1 MAIFGSLDDM
11 SLLELTP
18 VLQKKRGRLDIQG
31 VPGLK
36 PVTMWLDK
44 GLIQCVSHGMRPLT
58 PLEARLAVLTTV
70 GSSRG
75 TFEFAPGSAA
85 PPCSQPLGWNLI
97 EVMHALPSSEPDT
110 LVKLENLPGPETVF
124 RLVPGANSEA
134 GNGFYRQAAPYLQV
148 GASSQSLA
156 KQLNLPVDQVRYEL
170 AQMRALAMILPVQAY
185 REEQAA
191 PKPKGLIARLTG
203 ALFRRQREL

>member
-1 MAIFGSLDDM
+1 MLTDTLNGGEYTVVDGQVTLVIDGRWGAILITPVGTD
-11 SLLELTP
+11 LTP
-18 VLQKKRGRLDIQG
+18 PDA
-31 VPGLK
+31 P
-36 PVTMWLDK
+36 TD
-44 GLIQCVSHGMRPLT
+44 LT
-58 PLEARLAVLTTV
+58 
-70 GSSRG
+70 
-75 TFEFAPGSAA
+75 
-85 PPCSQPLGWNLI
+85 
-97 EVMHALPSSEPDT
+97 
-110 LVKLENLPGPETVF
+110 
-124 RLVPGANSEA
+124 SEA